1 MLLIEDN
8 PDDVAAVARLTATSS
23 VPVTL
28 MVATDGQEALER
40 VHRHDDDASAAELIL
55 LDIHLPVLDGVEVL
69 QRLASDVALR
79 DVPVVMLTGSED
91 VQDIRLG
98 QELGAKGH
106 ILKPMS
112 QGDFTWIVASV
123 TNYWRRLAK
132 APGELKKGGRH
143 GLEALTPRSDNS
155 PHR

>member
-8 PDDVAAVARLTATSS
+8 PDDAAAVARLAAASP

-28 MVATDGQEALER
+28 TVVTDGREALER
-40 VHRHDDDASAAELIL
+40 VHRDGDGASAAELIL
-55 LDIHLPVLDGVEVL
+55 LDINLPGLDGVDVL
-69 QRLASDVALR
+69 RRLASDAALR

-91 VQDIRLG
+91 AQQIRVG

-112 QGDFTWIVASV
+112 QRDFNWIVDSV

-132 APGELKKGGRH
+132 APAELRKGGRY
-143 GLEALTPRSDNS
+143 GLEAPAPWNDNS

>member
-8 PDDVAAVARLTATSS
+8 PDDVAAVARLTATCG

-28 MVATDGQEALER
+28 VVATDGREALER
-40 VHRHDDDASAAELIL
+40 VRRENDDASTADLIL
-55 LDIHLPVLDGVEVL
+55 LDINLPAVDGVEVL
-69 QRLASDVALR
+69 RRLAADTVLQ

-91 VQDIRLG
+91 DQHIREG

-106 ILKPMS
+106 ILKPMTPR
-112 QGDFTWIVASV
+112 DFDWIVDTV

-132 APGELKKGGRH
+132 VSAQLERGGRD
-143 GLEALTPRSDNS
+143 GLEAAAPRNDNG

>member
-8 PDDVAAVARLTATSS
+8 PDDVAAVARLTATSP

-28 MVATDGQEALER
+28 MVVTDGREALER
-40 VHRHDDDASAAELIL
+40 VHRHDDDAAAAELIL
-55 LDIHLPVLDGVEVL
+55 LDINLPVLDGVEVL
-69 QRLASDVALR
+69 RHLTSDAALR
-79 DVPVVMLTGSED
+79 EVPVVMLTGSD
-91 VQDIRLG
+91 DTQQIRRG

-112 QGDFTWIVASV
+112 HHDFAWIVNSV
-123 TNYWRRLAK
+123 TNYWRRLAR
-132 APGELKKGGRH
+132 APAEVSKGGRH
-143 GLEALTPRSDNS
+143 GLTAPTSGINHG

>member
-8 PDDVAAVARLTATSS
+8 PDDVAAVARLAASSS

-28 MVATDGQEALER
+28 IVAADGQEALER
-40 VHRHDDDASAAELIL
+40 VHRQDDVASGAELIL
-55 LDIHLPVLDGVEVL
+55 LDINLPTLDGVEVL
-69 QRLASDVALR
+69 RRLASDVALR

-91 VQDIRLG
+91 AQQIRVG

-112 QGDFTWIVASV
+112 QRDFTWIVNSV

-132 APGELKKGGRH
+132 ASAELEKGGRH
-143 GLEALTPRSDNS
+143 GLETLAPWNDIS